1 MDKQEFVAF
10 GKNIM
15 VRPSKKDVVL
25 SSNANA
31 PKYWLYGE
39 VVSIGS
45 EVLNVAVGDIVGYDK
60 FGIKDIDRDGEK
72 YFFLKEDS
80 DFILG
85 IIKKNV

>member
-1 MDKQEFVAF
+1 MDKQEFKAF
-10 GKNIM
+10 GKNVM

-39 VVSIGS
+39 VISVGS
-45 EVLNVAVGDIVGYDK
+45 EVKDVHVGDIVGYDK
-60 FGIKDIDRDGEK
+60 FGIKDIDKDGEK

-85 IIKKNV
+85 IIKK